1 MAPVSACGEGVALAG
16 RADDAGMGEDEA
28 GSAAPDPAATVS
40 TTQPLPMVRQEGL
53 APGVVPSPLPP
64 APSVRAVARRVPSA
78 LPAIGRDEISDVPA
92 SARANAD
99 RRRRAREAAASTESG
114 VEPDGEPA

>member
-1 MAPVSACGEGVALAG
+1 MAG
-16 RADDAGMGEDEA
+16 RADDVDRDEDEA

-53 APGVVPSPLPP
+53 APGAVPSPPP
-64 APSVRAVARRVPSA
+64 AAPPVRAVARRVPSA

-99 RRRRAREAAASTESG
+99 RRRRAREAAATEESG

>member
-1 MAPVSACGEGVALAG
+1 M
-16 RADDAGMGEDEA
+16 DDEA
-28 GSAAPDPAATVS
+28 GSAAPNPAATVS

-53 APGVVPSPLPP
+53 APGAVPSPLPP

-92 SARANAD
+92 SSRANAD
-99 RRRRAREAAASTESG
+99 RRRRAREAAAAMESG
-114 VEPDGEPA
+114 VEPDGERA